1 MAKKHLVML
10 GWETD
15 SQSSKKLKRKVVKS
29 SDIGLELSGGGRA
42 PMYCNVDAVL
52 RIVVAS
58 NREEAAAKIAQQK
71 AMLPAVQVS
80 IFL

>member
-1 MAKKHLVML
+1 
-10 GWETD
+10 
-15 SQSSKKLKRKVVKS
+15 
-29 SDIGLELSGGGRA
+29 
-42 PMYCNVDAVL
+42 MYCNVDAVL